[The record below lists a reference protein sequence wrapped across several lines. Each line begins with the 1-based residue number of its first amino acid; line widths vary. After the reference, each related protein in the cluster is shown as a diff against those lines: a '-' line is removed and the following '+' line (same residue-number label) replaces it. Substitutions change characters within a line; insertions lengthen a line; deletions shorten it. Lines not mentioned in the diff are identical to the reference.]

1 MVMRPL
7 RRTLFP
13 APFRAKQLPLH
24 FLRHHPLFATIVYAL
39 SNPIAKPKSASSVKS
54 ASRAISTLM
63 VWPSFTLADFITPP
77 DANRRFHRRAIG
89 PSRSQASVRFEPPS
103 F

>member
-13 APFRAKQLPLH
+13 TPFRAKQLP
-24 FLRHHPLFATIVYAL
+24 FTFPSPSSRFATIVCAL

-54 ASRAISTLM
+54 ASRATL
-63 VWPSFTLADFITPP
+63 
-77 DANRRFHRRAIG
+77 
-89 PSRSQASVRFEPPS
+89 SVAFVHAR
-103 F
+103 